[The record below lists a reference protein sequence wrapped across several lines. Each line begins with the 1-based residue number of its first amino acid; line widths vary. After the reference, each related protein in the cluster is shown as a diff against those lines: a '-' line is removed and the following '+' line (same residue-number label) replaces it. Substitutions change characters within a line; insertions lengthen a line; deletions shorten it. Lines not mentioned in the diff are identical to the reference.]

1 MEKYCTNCNSVFDD
15 LNYKICPYCG
25 EQLSERE
32 GRQPIPRQL
41 RHEVFVRDGYR
52 CRECGASV
60 EDGATLEIDHILPV
74 AKGGTN
80 DIDNLQTLC
89 KECNRAKYTDEWVG
103 GNLGAKA
110 LEEELKYLQ
119 EKIQQLKDKLSVTI
133 NENEKLEYEYQ
144 IKKLEEQI
152 PSIEDK
158 LYDCSDEVLS
168 AKKFEQD
175 QKDLLFKKLYVSLDD
190 SDYNSLISY
199 FHVRGRDKE
208 EHLRNLVE
216 KYTFHDIYYK
226 LIIDYLKENNFDKVS
241 QYDYLL
247 SCRYFTPAQEIGHRI
262 LSGKDMRPVEFGE
275 YTSSIKNID
284 QIFTIFENFN
294 TTRERNEFINE
305 LENFLET
312 ASIRDIEEK
321 LKSFGLRWNE
331 HFLKV
336 CLMIGGYNY
345 CKKCTARISPDETL
359 CDNCKPKLIKCPYCN
374 EEISDDLI
382 RCEHCDGLLKP
393 Y

>member
-1 MEKYCTNCNSVFDD
+1 MEKYCTNCNSIFDD

-89 KECNRAKYTDEWVG
+89 KECNRAKYTDEWVE

-119 EKIQQLKDKLSVTI
+119 EKIQQIKDKLSVTI
-133 NENEKLEYEYQ
+133 NENEKFEYEYQ
-144 IKKLEEQI
+144 IRKLEEKI
-152 PSIEDK
+152 EIIEDK

-168 AKKFEQD
+168 AKKFEHD

-199 FHVRGRDKE
+199 FHVK
-208 EHLRNLVE
+208 VE
-216 KYTFHDIYYK
+216 IK
-226 LIIDYLKENNFDKVS
+226 
-241 QYDYLL
+241 
-247 SCRYFTPAQEIGHRI
+247 
-262 LSGKDMRPVEFGE
+262 
-275 YTSSIKNID
+275 KNI
-284 QIFTIFENFN
+284 
-294 TTRERNEFINE
+294 
-305 LENFLET
+305 
-312 ASIRDIEEK
+312 
-321 LKSFGLRWNE
+321 
-331 HFLKV
+331 
-336 CLMIGGYNY
+336 
-345 CKKCTARISPDETL
+345 
-359 CDNCKPKLIKCPYCN
+359 
-374 EEISDDLI
+374 
-382 RCEHCDGLLKP
+382 
-393 Y
+393 